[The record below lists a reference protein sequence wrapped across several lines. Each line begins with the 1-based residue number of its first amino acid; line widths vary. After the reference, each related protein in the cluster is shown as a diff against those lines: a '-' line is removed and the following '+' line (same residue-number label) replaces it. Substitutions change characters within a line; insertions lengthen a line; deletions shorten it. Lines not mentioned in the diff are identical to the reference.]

1 MSSRDK
7 KKKSH
12 ADSVNDY
19 ARKVYDRIQV
29 LAPKGEKGRWTAEA
43 LKRGFVSDKGQ
54 VSVSR
59 FVRWCVEEKIG
70 KPQLNS
76 AQLDCN
82 DAQNDIE

>member
-1 MSSRDK
+1 MSKEEKVTHSE
-7 KKKSH
+7 
-12 ADSVNDY
+12 SVNRY
-19 ARKVYDRIQV
+19 AAKTYDRIQV
-29 LAPKGEKGRWTAEA
+29 LAPKGEKSRWTDEA

-70 KPQLNS
+70 KPQLNGV
-76 AQLDCN
+76 QLDCN